1 MANYK
6 LVHSEP
12 APRVELHEALGL
24 TGAEVSINT
33 VPPNGGVPFVH
44 VHTNN
49 EELYIVLEGKGE
61 LWIDGETLP
70 IQAGDSFR
78 IDPRRGGFLS
88 QIHLHP
94 DEGSQPRRLHDD
106 GREARGRQGALDEV
120 IRLCRE
126 AEKRQ
131 KRQILVNGI
140 CLFRYS
146 DALI

>member
-78 IDPRRGGFLS
+78 IDPAGKRAIRAAADSSFKYICIQTKAHSLGGFTMTDAKLV
-88 QIHLHP
+88 
-94 DEGSQPRRLHDD
+94 DD
-106 GREARGRQGALDEV
+106 KAPWM
-120 IRLCRE
+120 
-126 AEKRQ
+126 K
-131 KRQILVNGI
+131 
-140 CLFRYS
+140 
-146 DALI
+146 

>member
-33 VPPNGGVPFVH
+33 VPPNGGVPLVH

-78 IDPRRGGFLS
+78 IDPAGKRAIRAAADSSLKYICIQTKAHSLGGFTMTDAKLV
-88 QIHLHP
+88 
-94 DEGSQPRRLHDD
+94 DD
-106 GREARGRQGALDEV
+106 KAPWM
-120 IRLCRE
+120 
-126 AEKRQ
+126 K
-131 KRQILVNGI
+131 
-140 CLFRYS
+140 
-146 DALI
+146 

>member
-49 EELYIVLEGKGE
+49 EELYIVLEGK
-61 LWIDGETLP
+61 
-70 IQAGDSFR
+70 
-78 IDPRRGGFLS
+78 GGFLS